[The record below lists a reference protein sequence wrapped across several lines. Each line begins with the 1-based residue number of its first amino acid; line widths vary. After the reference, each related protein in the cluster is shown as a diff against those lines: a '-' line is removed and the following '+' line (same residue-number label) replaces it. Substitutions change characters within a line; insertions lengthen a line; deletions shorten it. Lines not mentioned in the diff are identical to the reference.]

1 MERFIKDIQLCFNT
15 NTSNNIINSNK
26 QYNKKIKIDL
36 KYLILYK
43 FLNSFYSN
51 EESVEVLN
59 NFISYDRSSFYRQ
72 EKQIDLK
79 YYENLNNQISKICN
93 CHILNK
99 TINKKYTFV
108 AIDGTYSTGE
118 NYTNSLNMGYFD
130 ITNNIP
136 IEIDLIGPQGKN
148 REYQE
153 LMNKINTDI
162 NLFKNKVIVVDRAYF
177 CYKFIHFLITNN
189 IKFII
194 RCKGDCKNLKLEKI
208 TKDKELIQLI
218 KKSTRIISYTEPITR
233 TLNLSS
239 GSKKN
244 KTKFSYTIENKN
256 DCVLITNLSKH
267 FNNESIL
274 NFYRLRWKVE
284 TYFKLVKHNFNFEHL
299 TNKETISI
307 KKQFYCINIICQICK
322 IFNLYLSKTKKE
334 QNEDILDDFIIKC
347 NETKLIRFIK
357 NVFLINIIKENEQI
371 TYKKF
376 TKDIKSYTSVIKYK
390 KNQSNPR
397 ECKTPFMKWYIKA
410 YSNQSEIVK
419 ILKAIEDNTLDK
431 LNKNLKTKAKKIKIL
446 IKKINNL

>member
-1 MERFIKDIQLCFNT
+1 MEQFIKDIQICFNT
-15 NTSNNIINSNK
+15 NTSNNIINFNK
-26 QYNKKIKIDL
+26 LCNKKIKIDL

-43 FLNSFYSN
+43 FLNSFCSN
-51 EESVEVLN
+51 EKSVETLN

-72 EKQIDLK
+72 EKQITLE
-79 YYENLNNQISKICN
+79 YYEKLNNQISEICN
-93 CHILNK
+93 SHILNK
-99 TINKKYTFV
+99 TNKTKYTFV
-108 AIDGTYSTGE
+108 AVDGTYSTGE
-118 NYTNSLNMGYFD
+118 NYKNSLSMGYFD

-153 LMNKINTDI
+153 LMNKINKDI

-244 KTKFSYTIENKN
+244 KSKFSYTIENKN

-299 TNKETISI
+299 TNKEEVSI
-307 KKQFYCINIICQICK
+307 KKQFYCINIISSICK
-322 IFNLYLSKTKKE
+322 VFDLYLSKTKKE
-334 QNEDILDDFIIKC
+334 QNKGIMDDFIIKC
-347 NETKLIRFIK
+347 NETKLMRFI
-357 NVFLINIIKENEQI
+357 
-371 TYKKF
+371 
-376 TKDIKSYTSVIKYK
+376 
-390 KNQSNPR
+390 
-397 ECKTPFMKWYIKA
+397 
-410 YSNQSEIVK
+410 
-419 ILKAIEDNTLDK
+419 
-431 LNKNLKTKAKKIKIL
+431 
-446 IKKINNL
+446 